1 MLLFQWA
8 LSQENWDE
16 VFVNARVPRP
26 SSLTLAGGGELLEK
40 DHQKSGCFSQVQFGE
55 LSNEGLFRA
64 LEKSL
69 SYCFI
74 EDDL

>member
-26 SSLTLAGGGELLEK
+26 SSIALAGGGELLEK
-40 DHQKSGCFSQVQFGE
+40 DHQRSLMAVSHKCSLENC
-55 LSNEGLFRA
+55 LMRA
-64 LEKSL
+64 LQ
-69 SYCFI
+69 CT
-74 EDDL
+74 